1 MCAIDCV
8 LVGLDWAEPTMQ
20 FILHVT
26 CSCISH
32 AYILSF
38 SIYLLYLKCFG
49 TFLIISLSLPLFL
62 FTLVVS
68 IAPNRK
74 STPSQ
79 NPFRF
84 GKSSSSDPTLSHLQ
98 FRDDDAHK
106 TFQENF
112 SRCGIH
118 SKRQVILVDF
128 VDTDLLMSFTVGD
141 GSHCVMSRSS
151 VLSCLSKIFTPTCMR
166 LIVQYLFSSL
176 TFEVCAFLS
185 YRNLLRMCFG
195 FLGQSSLTTLVVSI
209 YRLCPRMSLNPPFV
223 SILQS
228 GVSTSSLTVQPFQK
242 AHGFLTW

>member
-1 MCAIDCV
+1 MS
-8 LVGLDWAEPTMQ
+8 
-20 FILHVT
+20 HVRAFPM
-26 CSCISH
+26 H
-32 AYILSF
+32 MYFFF

-79 NPFRF
+79 NPFRS
-84 GKSSSSDPTLSHLQ
+84 GTSSSSDPTLSHLQ

-106 TFQENF
+106 AFSENF

-141 GSHCVMSRSS
+141 GSHCVTSRSPS
-151 VLSCLSKIFTPTCMR
+151 LSCLSRSFTSTCMR

-176 TFEVCAFLS
+176 AFEVCAFLS

-195 FLGQSSLTTLVVSI
+195 FLG
-209 YRLCPRMSLNPPFV
+209 
-223 SILQS
+223 
-228 GVSTSSLTVQPFQK
+228 
-242 AHGFLTW
+242 